1 MNKSKLTN
9 NIFLFIIFSLFFSN
23 IVAIGY
29 SNEVGITEGMYVKHF
44 LTQHNHLDGWP
55 STLTFSKTS
64 EDLFHVSWRWEDP
77 STMGTGSWDV
87 TISTNL
93 VSNMDNFGPDDD
105 SHNGCWIYID
115 ASLNDSIIMFNHPK
129 KLDTGAGDTV
139 YNITGETTYKSMAVW
154 ELEDAFGSVLW
165 YEKSK
170 GFLVNGTNRYSAFW
184 EKYEF
189 IETNAFSSP
198 EEGIPGYNY
207 FFLFGLLLVSAIV
220 ILKNKS
226 IRE

>member
-1 MNKSKLTN
+1 M
-9 NIFLFIIFSLFFSN
+9 
-23 IVAIGY
+23 
-29 SNEVGITEGMYVKHF
+29 E
-44 LTQHNHLDGWP
+44 
-55 STLTFSKTS
+55 
-64 EDLFHVSWRWEDP
+64 
-77 STMGTGSWDV
+77 
-87 TISTNL
+87 
-93 VSNMDNFGPDDD
+93 
-105 SHNGCWIYID
+105 
-115 ASLNDSIIMFNHPK
+115 
-129 KLDTGAGDTV
+129 
-139 YNITGETTYKSMAVW
+139 VW

-198 EEGIPGYNY
+198 EGGIPGYNY
-207 FFLFGLLLVSAIV
+207 FFLFGLLLVSALV